1 MKKILI
7 VFLFCYCINIYAL
20 EDIEVIGGRLSPL
33 FQKDIYVYNYYT
45 SMDEISIDVDGNIS
59 NYELN
64 DGINEINI
72 SGYIINVFK
81 NYKES
86 DEIYLIDLNVK
97 GYEINFNKDIFEYDL
112 YIADEEI
119 LDINYKLSRD
129 DVHVDVIGN
138 GNFNKSHNVIKVVL
152 YDEKETEYIINVYK
166 SMNVSKIEKEN
177 IIKFSDT
184 KKEIVKVLIITISS
198 VVIALYYKYL
208 F

>member
-45 SMDEISIDVDGNIS
+45 SMDEISIGVDGNIS

-112 YIADEEI
+112 YIADEES
-119 LDINYKLSRD
+119 LDISYKISKDNAR
-129 DVHVDVIGN
+129 VDVVGN
-138 GNFNKSHNVIKVVL
+138 GNFNKSHNVISVIL
-152 YDEKETEYIINVYK
+152 YAENELEYTINVYK

-184 KKEIVKVLIITISS
+184 KKEIVKVLVITISS

>member
-45 SMDEISIDVDGNIS
+45 SMDEISIGVDGNIS

-112 YIADEEI
+112 YIADEES
-119 LDINYKLSRD
+119 LDISYKISKDNAR
-129 DVHVDVIGN
+129 VDVIGN
-138 GNFNKSHNVIKVVL
+138 GNFNKSHNVISVIL
-152 YDEKETEYIINVYK
+152 YAENELEYTINVYK

-184 KKEIVKVLIITISS
+184 KKEIVKVLVITISS

>member
-20 EDIEVIGGRLSPL
+20 EDIEVIGGSLLPL

-45 SMDEISIDVDGNIS
+45 SKDEISIGVDGNIS

-86 DEIYLIDLNVK
+86 DEIYLIDLNIK

-112 YIADEEI
+112 YIADEES
-119 LDINYKLSRD
+119 LDISYKISKDNAR
-129 DVHVDVIGN
+129 VDVIGN
-138 GNFNKSHNVIKVVL
+138 GNFNKSHNVISVIL
-152 YDEKETEYIINVYK
+152 YAENELEYTINVYK

-184 KKEIVKVLIITISS
+184 KKEIVKVLVITISS